1 MKTDMILAKVFKFIT
16 FVLFTFMTLVYVGV
30 LLVLPL
36 DVMFQIIRL
45 FQGIGL
51 PTVVSAALGISA
63 LGYLGYTLSRMPE
76 LYRILID
83 IGIELVTFGQA
94 QIKRFDAL
102 IQQPASDSNSAA

>member
-1 MKTDMILAKVFKFIT
+1 MKTDVILAKTFKFIT
-16 FVLFTFMTLVYVGV
+16 FVIFTFMTLVYVGV

-45 FQGIGL
+45 FQGLGL
-51 PTVVSAALGISA
+51 PTVIAGAIGVSA

-76 LYRILID
+76 LYRIIIE
-83 IGIELVTFGQA
+83 IGIELVSFGQA

-102 IQQPASDSNSAA
+102 IQQPASDSKSAA